1 MKKRV
6 VSLFLAAAMMAS
18 LVGCGGK
25 ANEPASDNA
34 GSGAAADAGTENT
47 TGEEEASSGTE
58 AGRQP
63 AENTNS
69 AEGGAFKIGAIG
81 PSTGDAAVYGIAVQ
95 NGAELAVKE
104 INEAGGI
111 NGYQIE
117 YNFQD
122 DECDNE
128 KSVNA
133 YNTLKDWGMQM
144 LVGTTTSGCCIAVAA
159 ESANDNLFQLTPSG
173 SSVDILKNNDNVF
186 QVCFTDPNQ
195 GVGAAEY
202 IGTNGVAQKVAVIYD
217 SSDVYSS
224 GIYEKFAQEAAN
236 QSFEIVSAEA
246 FTASNKT
253 DFSVQLQKA
262 KDAGAE
268 LVFLPIYYSE
278 ASLILTQANS
288 MGYAPKFFGCDGL
301 DGILNVENFDAS
313 LAEGVM
319 LLTPF
324 AADAEDE
331 ATKSFVSAYEA
342 AYGGTPNQF
351 AADAYDAV
359 YVLKAAIEKSGATPA
374 ESVSDIC
381 DKLKGAMAEISVDG
395 LTGEAM
401 SWDADGAV
409 NKAPKAMEI
418 VNGTY
423 SLIQ

>member
-1 MKKRV
+1 M
-6 VSLFLAAAMMAS
+6 LASAMIMTMLAGCSNSNDASNADSSTAETTEAAGEETAEGTNETAS
-18 LVGCGGK
+18 
-25 ANEPASDNA
+25 N
-34 GSGAAADAGTENT
+34 SGA
-47 TGEEEASSGTE
+47 
-58 AGRQP
+58 
-63 AENTNS
+63 
-69 AEGGAFKIGAIG
+69 AFKIGAIG
-81 PSTGDAAVYGIAVQ
+81 PATGGAAVYGIAVQ
-95 NGAELAVKE
+95 NGADLAIKE
-104 INEAGGI
+104 INAAGGI

-159 ESANDNLFQLTPSG
+159 ESANDNLFQITPSG
-173 SSVDILKNNDNVF
+173 SSVDCINGNDNVF

-195 GVGAAEY
+195 GVGAAQY
-202 IGTNGVAQKVAVIYD
+202 IGTNNVAGKVAVIYD

-236 QSFEIVSAEA
+236 QPFEIVAAEA
-246 FTASNKT
+246 FTADNKT

-268 LVFLPIYYSE
+268 LVFLPIYYTE
-278 ASLILTQANS
+278 ASLILTQASS
-288 MGYAPKFFGCDGL
+288 MGYDVKFFGCDGL
-301 DGILNVENFDAS
+301 DGILNVENFDTA

-331 ATKSFVSAYEA
+331 ATKAFVSAYVES
-342 AYGGTPNQF
+342 YGDTPNQF

-359 YVLKAAIEKSGATPA
+359 YILKAAIEQCGATPDD
-374 ESVSDIC
+374 SVSDLC
-381 DKLKGAMAEISVDG
+381 EKLKAAMPQITVDG

-401 SWDADGAV
+401 SWDVDGAV
-409 NKAPKAMEI
+409 NKSPKAMEI
-418 VNGTY
+418 VDGNY